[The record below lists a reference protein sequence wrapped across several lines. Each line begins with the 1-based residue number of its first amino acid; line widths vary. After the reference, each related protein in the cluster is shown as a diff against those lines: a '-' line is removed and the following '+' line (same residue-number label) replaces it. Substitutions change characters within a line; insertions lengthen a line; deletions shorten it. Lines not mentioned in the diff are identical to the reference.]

1 MTKPLFELAKA
12 GGKEDKIGYLNPLL
26 RQGLPAG
33 QLSTVSFASAD
44 SQEVAQAA
52 LWLASDDS
60 SYVNGQAIP
69 VDGALSSSHPY
80 VQAKL

>member
-33 QLSTVSFASAD
+33 QLSNVSFASAD
-44 SQEVAQAA
+44 S
-52 LWLASDDS
+52 
-60 SYVNGQAIP
+60 
-69 VDGALSSSHPY
+69 
-80 VQAKL
+80 